1 MKAYDAIV
9 LGIGGVGSAALYELA
24 RRGVRVLGIDRFDPP
39 HDRGSSHG
47 HTRVI
52 RQAYFEHPDYVP
64 LLVESYRLWHE
75 LEQQSGRRLY
85 HQVGLLE
92 VGPRD
97 GIVVPGVLRAA
108 ADHSL
113 EVERLSAAEIERR
126 WPGFRVPGD
135 LEGVFEPGAGYLLV
149 EDCVAAQLA
158 AAHVAGAEVRTN
170 TEVLNWTAD
179 ERGVRVYTSAG
190 DFSAASLLVAAGS
203 WAGRLLALRNLSLTV
218 LRKSLFWFDTTA
230 TQYDGAAGC
239 PVFLFELPHGVFY
252 GFPKLDARGVKV
264 AEHTGGSPVDDPLA
278 VRRDIDRGEELRLRE
293 FLAAHLPDV
302 SPSVSDHA
310 ACLYTMSP
318 DEHFLVDRHPEHANV
333 VFAAGLSGHGFKFT
347 PVLGR
352 ALAELAVDGRT
363 ELPIDFL
370 SLSRFSSPAS

>member
-47 HTRVI
+47 QTRVI

-75 LEQQSGRRLY
+75 LEQRSGRQLY

-92 VGPRD
+92 VGPGD
-97 GIVVPGVLRAA
+97 GIVVPGVMRAA
-108 ADHSL
+108 AEHGL
-113 EVERLSAAEIERR
+113 EVERLSVAEIESR
-126 WPGFRVPGD
+126 WNGFRVPGD

-149 EDCVAAQLA
+149 EDCVAAHLA
-158 AAHVAGAEVRTN
+158 AARIAGADVQTN

-179 ERGVRVYTSAG
+179 EGGVCLRTSAG
-190 DFSAASLLVAAGS
+190 DFAAGRLIIAAGS
-203 WAGRLLALRNLSLTV
+203 WAGRLLELRNVPLV
-218 LRKSLFWFDTTA
+218 VRRKSLFWFDA
-230 TQYDGAAGC
+230 AARQYDAAAGC

-252 GFPKLDARGVKV
+252 GFPKLDAHGLKV
-264 AEHTGGSPVDDPLA
+264 AEHSGGAVVDDPLA
-278 VRRDIDRGEELRLRE
+278 VDREIDRDEERRLCE
-293 FLAAHLPDV
+293 FLADHLPGV
-302 SPSVSDHA
+302 SPRVMDHA
-310 ACLYTMSP
+310 VCLYTMSP
-318 DEHFLVDRHPEHANV
+318 DEHFIVDRHPRHANV
-333 VFAAGLSGHGFKFT
+333 VFAAGLSGHGFKFV

-352 ALAELAVDGRT
+352 ALAELALDSRT
-363 ELPIDFL
+363 ELPIGFL
-370 SLSRFSSPAS
+370 SLGRFG

>member
-64 LLVESYRLWHE
+64 LLIESYRLWQE
-75 LEQQSGRRLY
+75 LEQRSGRQLF

-92 VGPRD
+92 VGPSD

-108 ADHSL
+108 TDHAL

-149 EDCVAAQLA
+149 EECVAAQLA
-158 AAHVAGAEVRTN
+158 AAQAAGANLRTN

-203 WAGRLLALRNLSLTV
+203 WAERLLALRNLSLTV
-218 LRKSLFWFDTTA
+218 LRKSLFWFETTA
-230 TQYDGAAGC
+230 TQYDAEAGC
-239 PVFLFELPHGVFY
+239 PVFLFELPYGVFY
-252 GFPKLDARGVKV
+252 GFPKLDARGVKI

-293 FLAAHLPDV
+293 FLAAHLPDI

-310 ACLYTMSP
+310 VCLYTMTP
-318 DEHFLVDRHPEHANV
+318 DEHFLVDRHPWHANV
-333 VFAAGLSGHGFKFT
+333 VFAAGLSGHGFKFV

-352 ALAELAVDGRT
+352 ALAELMLDGRT
-363 ELPIDFL
+363 ELPIGFL
-370 SLSRFSSPAS
+370 SLGRFG